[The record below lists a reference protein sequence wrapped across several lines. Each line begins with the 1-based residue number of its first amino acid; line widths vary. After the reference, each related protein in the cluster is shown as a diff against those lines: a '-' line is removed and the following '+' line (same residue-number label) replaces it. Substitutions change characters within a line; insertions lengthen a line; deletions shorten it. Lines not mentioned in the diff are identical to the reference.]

1 MLDGLDMTGLYSHKF
16 HIYHIL
22 SYQIQPNLL
31 NPRGFSHLKNSL
43 WIFCVFCFWWLKP
56 TSLDWNMPG
65 WENRYYMY
73 IYAYAYVYIYT
84 WNYIYLRVYIY
95 YKIYLIFTIYT
106 LYSIH
111 PYWKQSRKLEA
122 PDRTWWS
129 LKVEEKILGDQGANL
144 WGNCRGNHD
153 FMFVVFVWFWG
164 GKSQGWSI
172 FAPIG
177 CPCFSFVFVFF
188 VLQ

>member
-1 MLDGLDMTGLYSHKF
+1 MDWTWLDCI
-16 HIYHIL
+16 HISFTYIIYYHTRFSQICWIL
-22 SYQIQPNLL
+22 EDSATWKTHS
-31 NPRGFSHLKNSL
+31 GFS
-43 WIFCVFCFWWLKP
+43 VCFV
-56 TSLDWNMPG
+56 SDDWNPPHWIEICRGEKTDITCTFMHMH
-65 WENRYYMY
+65 MY
-73 IYAYAYVYIYT
+73 IYIYT